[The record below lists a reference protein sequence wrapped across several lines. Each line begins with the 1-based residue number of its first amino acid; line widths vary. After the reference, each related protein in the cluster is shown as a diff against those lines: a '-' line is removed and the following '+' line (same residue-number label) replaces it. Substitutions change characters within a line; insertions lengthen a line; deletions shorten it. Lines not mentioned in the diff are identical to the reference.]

1 MDERIQAHWNV
12 KHNLR
17 WNDREQKQTN
27 LVVSVNH
34 IYWFQFFFYNE
45 HKQNNYI
52 HTIYI
57 QQKHD
62 IHTIIYIQQKNYR
75 IIRQFILG
83 ERLSQSVSKEFYL
96 RSFLIS
102 CLIQDFQGHNV
113 FILFFRRTFSEK
125 LSCCLEVSLKQIVSS
140 H

>member
-1 MDERIQAHWNV
+1 MIGNKNRQIW
-12 KHNLR
+12 L
-17 WNDREQKQTN
+17 
-27 LVVSVNH
+27 
-34 IYWFQFFFYNE
+34 FQSIIFIDFNFFFYNE

-140 H
+140 HQFPHAVVTGKYCAVWG